1 VAYWFENER
10 KLPTGRLWVVFYAI
24 VALTLVMLSGY
35 WKLQIVDAQRY
46 LEMAERNRIRSIPIP
61 APRGRMFDRDRRVLV
76 DSYPGFAVLLL
87 RDDPKEVD
95 KHLPAVAEGLELDI
109 NDLRKQLED
118 AHTLADYD
126 PIRIKLDASP
136 ADIAFVE
143 SHRTDIPVLELLIQH
158 RRNYLRQQ
166 QGDGFMSH
174 ASGYVGEVSERDIA
188 RSKGRYTSGDVIGK
202 AGLERQYNDI
212 LMGVDGKRRA
222 IVNSLGREVAR
233 LDQSEPTAGKDIQ
246 LTIDYDLQLV
256 AETALAGRKGA
267 VVALDPRTGEILAL
281 LSHPAPDP
289 NLFAVRIP
297 AEEWKALN
305 ENPDKPLLN
314 RAIQA
319 QLAPGSVFK
328 IMMAA
333 AMLESKAVPETLSTF
348 CPGFATF
355 YGRQFKCHVF
365 NKGGHGWM
373 SLHSAVAQSCDIFFY
388 NVGQRMGIDRIAY
401 YAAKMGLGRP
411 TGIDLPSEASG
422 LVPSEGWKRRVF
434 KEKWYAGET
443 ISVAIGQGALTSTP
457 LQLAYSIGG
466 IASGGV
472 FKQPHLLKGTR
483 PAEYHF
489 ALTEDTTEKITQAM
503 FGVVNEGTAAGSRLE
518 GVEFCG
524 KTGTSQLISNEGLAR
539 LRSVGGR
546 RFTENAWFVGY
557 APRRNPEI
565 VVAVLVEHG
574 EHGSTAAAPIAR
586 DIIKRYYEKKGA
598 KDQKQYRV
606 EYQRYDLGRPVA
618 SATAAAALPA
628 QVPAPE
634 KPAATAAVADLRR
647 RGQR

>member
-1 VAYWFENER
+1 MAYWFENER

-267 VVALDPRTGEILAL
+267 VVALDPRTG
-281 LSHPAPDP
+281 
-289 NLFAVRIP
+289 
-297 AEEWKALN
+297 
-305 ENPDKPLLN
+305 
-314 RAIQA
+314 
-319 QLAPGSVFK
+319 
-328 IMMAA
+328 
-333 AMLESKAVPETLSTF
+333 
-348 CPGFATF
+348 
-355 YGRQFKCHVF
+355 
-365 NKGGHGWM
+365 
-373 SLHSAVAQSCDIFFY
+373 
-388 NVGQRMGIDRIAY
+388 
-401 YAAKMGLGRP
+401 
-411 TGIDLPSEASG
+411 
-422 LVPSEGWKRRVF
+422 
-434 KEKWYAGET
+434 
-443 ISVAIGQGALTSTP
+443 
-457 LQLAYSIGG
+457 
-466 IASGGV
+466 
-472 FKQPHLLKGTR
+472 
-483 PAEYHF
+483 
-489 ALTEDTTEKITQAM
+489 
-503 FGVVNEGTAAGSRLE
+503 
-518 GVEFCG
+518 
-524 KTGTSQLISNEGLAR
+524 
-539 LRSVGGR
+539 
-546 RFTENAWFVGY
+546 
-557 APRRNPEI
+557 
-565 VVAVLVEHG
+565 
-574 EHGSTAAAPIAR
+574 
-586 DIIKRYYEKKGA
+586 
-598 KDQKQYRV
+598 
-606 EYQRYDLGRPVA
+606 
-618 SATAAAALPA
+618 
-628 QVPAPE
+628 
-634 KPAATAAVADLRR
+634 
-647 RGQR
+647 